1 MRQERFNL
9 DKILIYLLFISFL
22 YIFIST
28 NYITLLTY
36 IAKYILVSSNIFFI
50 MNFLLTF
57 IYQLSLQMVK
67 DGTRRAFLSV
77 YSIFLLSIII
87 PLIGAY
93 YSNSRELALEN
104 ITYILLS
111 NTVIPPIIALISL
124 FSRETGFRNPFKMIL
139 LFTIVT
145 INCYVLKI
153 AINLQLSS
161 IGEIQINKLGI
172 FELNLFLAYLA
183 AFQSLFS
190 GANIE
195 PNQIELIKGI
205 QDNSIYYILPIALFA
220 SYIYAL
226 KSIINNL
233 ELYDEKLYYKKE
245 TIEIEKNY
253 IEILRKLA
261 LTSLVSVLI
270 SITLIY
276 LAQSVVALLNNPYI
290 SFVLLV
296 PVIMLIIIFYVSNK
310 K

>member
-1 MRQERFNL
+1 
-9 DKILIYLLFISFL
+9 
-22 YIFIST
+22 
-28 NYITLLTY
+28 
-36 IAKYILVSSNIFFI
+36 

-139 LFTIVT
+139 LFTIGT

-153 AINLQLSS
+153 AISLQLSS

>member
-9 DKILIYLLFISFL
+9 DTILIYLLFISFL

-28 NYITLLTY
+28 NYIALLIY
-36 IAKYILVSSNIFFI
+36 IAQYILVSSNIFFI

-139 LFTIVT
+139 LFTIGT

-153 AINLQLSS
+153 AISLQLSS

>member
-1 MRQERFNL
+1 
-9 DKILIYLLFISFL
+9 LIYLSFISFL

-28 NYITLLTY
+28 NYIALLIY
-36 IAKYILVSSNIFFI
+36 ITQYILSSSNIFFI

-139 LFTIVT
+139 LFMIVT

-153 AINLQLSS
+153 AISLQLSS

-245 TIEIEKNY
+245 TIETEKNY

>member
-28 NYITLLTY
+28 NYIALLIY
-36 IAKYILVSSNIFFI
+36 IAQYILVSSNIFFI

>member
-1 MRQERFNL
+1 
-9 DKILIYLLFISFL
+9 
-22 YIFIST
+22 
-28 NYITLLTY
+28 
-36 IAKYILVSSNIFFI
+36 
-50 MNFLLTF
+50 
-57 IYQLSLQMVK
+57 MVK

-77 YSIFLLSIII
+77 YSIFLLSIVI

-139 LFTIVT
+139 LFMIVT

-153 AINLQLSS
+153 AISLQLSS

-205 QDNSIYYILPIALFA
+205 QDNSIYYILPIALFT

-245 TIEIEKNY
+245 TIETEKNY